1 MAVVNIAVFSPI
13 GSGESK
19 DGIIIL
25 LGVSMRRTL
34 LTLTLALS
42 GTLTAAALYLGYE
55 IKNTL
60 DPMPKRSLASL
71 QTSAD
76 VSAPQEKLNEMANT
90 AEGKEGGPEEH
101 GASKANAGNQ
111 GKLPLISMEEIF
123 VNIGDAKGPSR
134 SLGVK
139 LELELFEKTH
149 IDAFDK
155 HQAGIRN
162 TVIVASR
169 EQDFKKL
176 STVQGKLY
184 FKEHLI
190 AVINEYLRQPAVRDI
205 HFASFFLQ

>member
-1 MAVVNIAVFSPI
+1 MRR
-13 GSGESK
+13 
-19 DGIIIL
+19 IL
-25 LGVSMRRTL
+25 LG
-34 LTLTLALS
+34 LTLALS
-42 GTLTAAALYLGYE
+42 GVLTAAALYLGWE

-60 DPMPKRSLASL
+60 DPLPKRSIASIE
-71 QTSAD
+71 TSGAATE
-76 VSAPQEKLNEMANT
+76 SQEKLNQLAEQ
-90 AEGKEGGPEEH
+90 AEGVNPGH
-101 GASKANAGNQ
+101 GAPAPQTTDK

-123 VNIGDAKGPSR
+123 VNIGDGKGPTR

-139 LELELFEKTH
+139 LDLEVFDKTL

-155 HQAGIRN
+155 HQGGIRN

-190 AVINEYLRQPAVRDI
+190 AAINEYLRRPAVRDI